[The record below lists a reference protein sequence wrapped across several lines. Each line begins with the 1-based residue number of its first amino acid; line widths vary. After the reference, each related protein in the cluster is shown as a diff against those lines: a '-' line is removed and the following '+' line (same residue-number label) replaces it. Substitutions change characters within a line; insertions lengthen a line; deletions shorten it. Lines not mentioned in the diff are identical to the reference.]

1 MNGVKLLI
9 ALLPLTAALATTPTL
24 AAKDGDS
31 VIGPAFVKTCVSPA
45 PDHAAVKAGVAGDG
59 GWASVPVPENF
70 RVRGNWQDSDM
81 AAFSRVLDGRN
92 VLLVTISA
100 PNSGGLTHNCIFLIE
115 DKRSLS
121 DYMPGFTSAL
131 QSLGLKLSRSD
142 SNNHSFYAGKLA
154 GGQPVQIDLHGKSAS
169 LPGKRAL
176 HMAIAY

>member
-1 MNGVKLLI
+1 MTITLARLALI
-9 ALLPLTAALATTPTL
+9 ATLVASSAL

-31 VIGPAFVKTCVSPA
+31 IIGPTFVKTCIKPA
-45 PDHAAVKAGVAGDG
+45 PDHAAVKAGVAADG

-81 AAFSRVLDGRN
+81 AAWSRVLDGRN
-92 VLLVTISA
+92 ILLVTISA

-121 DYMPGFTSAL
+121 DYMPGFTAAL
-131 QSLGLKLSRSD
+131 QSLGLKLSRTD